1 MTKKMLEKQEEDPQQ
16 ILIKVPEVGIDEV
29 GRGAVFG
36 PVFSAVVIL
45 TEKNRYIL
53 KKLGVEDSKKLT
65 PKKRKLLLPKIL
77 LLSSDYGIGQS
88 SAREIDKIGIRCAT
102 ELSMIRALKKLKE
115 KPSEIIIDG
124 PLPLRQWNGIQ
135 KNIISGDSK
144 FISIASA
151 SIVAKVSRDNLM
163 ERLEKIYSGYL
174 IFKNKGYGTREHL
187 SIIKENGITN
197 LHRKS
202 FLKNQILSSS
212 DQSKKSLTNCC

>member
-1 MTKKMLEKQEEDPQQ
+1 MQEKKEGDLQQ
-16 ILIKVPEVGIDEV
+16 VLNKFSEVGVDEV

-36 PVFSAVVIL
+36 PVFSAVVVL
-45 TEKNRYIL
+45 TEKNKFIL
-53 KKLGVEDSKKLT
+53 QQSGVTDSKKLT

-88 SAREIDKIGIRCAT
+88 SAKEIDKLGIRVAT

-115 KPSEIIIDG
+115 KPSELIIDG
-124 PLPLRQWNGIQ
+124 PLLLRPWDGMQ
-135 KNIISGDSK
+135 KNIVSGDSK

-151 SIVAKVSRDNLM
+151 SIVAKVYRDDLM
-163 ERLEKIYSGYL
+163 ERLEKKYSGYM

-187 SIIKENGITN
+187 SLIEKNGITK

-202 FLKNQILSSS
+202 FLK
-212 DQSKKSLTNCC
+212 KSNLI